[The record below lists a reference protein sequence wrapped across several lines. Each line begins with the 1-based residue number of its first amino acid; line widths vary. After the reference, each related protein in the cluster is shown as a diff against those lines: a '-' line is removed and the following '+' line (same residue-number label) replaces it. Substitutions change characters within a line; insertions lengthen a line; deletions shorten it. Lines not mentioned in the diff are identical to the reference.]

1 MILYVDYLKHFK
13 NFFSIVRLFV
23 SLPDL
28 KNVEQE
34 VGFKFEFVSQN
45 QKAGGLHW
53 SKRSQERE
61 KHTFSPKK
69 VKGCEGVTLV
79 LTFQVK
85 KPTTKITI
93 LVIKE

>member
-34 VGFKFEFVSQN
+34 VGFKFESRRFCIG
-45 QKAGGLHW
+45 QKDHRKEKNILSVLKK
-53 SKRSQERE
+53 SKDV
-61 KHTFSPKK
+61 KASP
-69 VKGCEGVTLV
+69 LS
-79 LTFQVK
+79 
-85 KPTTKITI
+85 
-93 LVIKE
+93 

>member
-13 NFFSIVRLFV
+13 NFLSIVRLFV

-45 QKAGGLHW
+45 
-53 SKRSQERE
+53 
-61 KHTFSPKK
+61 
-69 VKGCEGVTLV
+69 
-79 LTFQVK
+79 
-85 KPTTKITI
+85 
-93 LVIKE
+93 

>member
-23 SLPDL
+23 SLPGL

-45 QKAGGLHW
+45 QKAGGFAL
-53 SKRSQERE
+53 
-61 KHTFSPKK
+61 
-69 VKGCEGVTLV
+69 
-79 LTFQVK
+79 VK
-85 KPTTKITI
+85 KITG
-93 LVIKE
+93 KRKTYFQS